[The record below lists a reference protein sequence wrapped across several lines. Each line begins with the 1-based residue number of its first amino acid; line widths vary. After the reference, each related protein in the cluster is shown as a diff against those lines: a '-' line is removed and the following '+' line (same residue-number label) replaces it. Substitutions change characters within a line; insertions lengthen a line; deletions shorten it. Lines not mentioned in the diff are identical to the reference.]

1 MKTMNYKKFFSR
13 LLLAAALP
21 VMLGLA
27 SCKEDI
33 DESNLYTFTG
43 ETIEDFL
50 ANRSDQYSSFNYI
63 LSRVGY
69 DKILSAYGTYTCFAP
84 NNKAIEEYID
94 SLYDDTSNKDFE
106 HNGMT
111 SRGLEG
117 LSDSLCN
124 DIALY
129 HLLSTEVMGVDLS
142 NGFTSSTLLGR
153 IISASVDTLTSDI
166 MINNFSAITTMDNE
180 LENGVV
186 HEIDN
191 VLRRS
196 NRLVAGE
203 LEQHPEFS
211 IFSQALNMTGLGDSL
226 ILEKKMAKY
235 TVTNTYNFYV
245 PEECRMGYT
254 LFAESDET
262 LAANNINSIDELIE
276 FANNAYARC
285 ADQGSGWYDYYR
297 NKGFQV
303 STGNDYTSPTNALN
317 MYVRY
322 HILKYFV
329 PYDKLVYSFNE
340 VAKATL
346 FEYYETMLPFTL
358 MKVTRISGK
367 RRLNRWVANSTLT
380 DRVAEEG
387 SDNIRTVLR
396 EGIEVKNNNIMASNG
411 FIHPIADMLV
421 YDQAVPTGVL
431 NERLRFDDTA
441 LFPEMTSNSFRLI
454 SDAEVNALNA
464 GKTGSDGALGGNYIR
479 IPEGFFDNLAFY
491 NGENTRLYYL
501 PGQSNGWS
509 NYQGDEFNC
518 MGAYDFAFRLPPVPD
533 GTYELRMGYTANG
546 NRGMLQFYLG
556 RSRELT
562 SMKALDI
569 PLDMRRVPVNNP
581 DGSPDT
587 NSGTGWS
594 LYTNTDDMGV
604 ESDANMHNLNWMRGP
619 LYYTVGKGGSTV
631 ARANAQDLRRIITK
645 MQFEQGE
652 YWLRFKTV
660 LPELTTSQFHLDYI
674 ELCPE
679 NVYNNNQYV
688 EDMY

>member
-13 LLLAAALP
+13 LLLAAAVP

-166 MINNFSAITTMDNE
+166 KINNFSAITTMDNE

-631 ARANAQDLRRIITK
+631 ARANAQELRRIITK

>member
-13 LLLAAALP
+13 LLLVAALP

-43 ETIEDFL
+43 ETIEYFL
-50 ANRSDQYSSFNYI
+50 VNRSDQYSSFNYI

-479 IPEGFFDNLAFY
+479 CPNGFFENLVIY
-491 NGENTRLYYL
+491 NGNNTRLYYL
-501 PGQSNGWS
+501 SGQSNGWS

>member
-13 LLLAAALP
+13 LLLVAALP

-50 ANRSDQYSSFNYI
+50 VNRSDQYSSFNYI

-254 LFAESDET
+254 L
-262 LAANNINSIDELIE
+262 
-276 FANNAYARC
+276 
-285 ADQGSGWYDYYR
+285 
-297 NKGFQV
+297 
-303 STGNDYTSPTNALN
+303 SPTNALN

>member
-13 LLLAAALP
+13 LLLVAAVP

-50 ANRSDQYSSFNYI
+50 VNRSDQYSSFNYI

-166 MINNFSAITTMDNE
+166 KINNFSAITTMDNE

>member
-13 LLLAAALP
+13 LLLVAAVP

-50 ANRSDQYSSFNYI
+50 VNRSDQYSSFNYI

>member
-13 LLLAAALP
+13 LLLVAALP

-50 ANRSDQYSSFNYI
+50 VNRSDQYSSFNYI

-276 FANNAYARC
+276 FANNADARC
-285 ADQGSGWYDYYR
+285 ADQVSGWYDYYR

>member
-1 MKTMNYKKFFSR
+1 
-13 LLLAAALP
+13 
-21 VMLGLA
+21 
-27 SCKEDI
+27 
-33 DESNLYTFTG
+33 
-43 ETIEDFL
+43 
-50 ANRSDQYSSFNYI
+50 
-63 LSRVGY
+63 
-69 DKILSAYGTYTCFAP
+69 
-84 NNKAIEEYID
+84 
-94 SLYDDTSNKDFE
+94 
-106 HNGMT
+106 MT

-688 EDMY
+688 EDMYYKSIHSTLSIWVTLTRR